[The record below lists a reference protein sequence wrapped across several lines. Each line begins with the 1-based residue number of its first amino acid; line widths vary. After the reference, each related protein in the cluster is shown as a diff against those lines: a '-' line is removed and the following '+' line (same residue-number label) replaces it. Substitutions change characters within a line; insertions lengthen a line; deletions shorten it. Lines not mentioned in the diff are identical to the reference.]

1 MELKGKIHEISETIQ
16 VTETFKK
23 REVVIEYAEN
33 PQYPE
38 FIKFEATQ
46 DRCSLLD
53 NVKIGDQ
60 VEIFFN
66 LRGRPWTDNT
76 GKKVYFNSLQLWRLN
91 ALTSNSANNNLND
104 SLSAPADFANSSID
118 EDDLP
123 F

>member
-46 DRCSLLD
+46 ERCSLLD

-104 SLSAPADFANSSID
+104 SISSPADFANSSID